1 MRRNLTEQLTIWKK
15 SPDRKPLLIQGARQV
30 GKTWLMKSF
39 GKENFK
45 SVAYV
50 NLEINKELKEVF
62 EQNFNIER
70 ILLAIQITSGV
81 KVIKGETLII
91 IDEIQESAFALT
103 SLKYFQENAKEYFLM
118 AAGSLLGVVLHQQL
132 SFPVGKV
139 DFLNLYPLN
148 FKEFLMALEEEELI
162 QLINNQDWQ
171 LINTFREKYIDLLK
185 QYYFLGGMPE
195 VVEDFIKNRD
205 YSKARQIQKGI
216 LDAYEQDFSK
226 HAPVE
231 IVPRIRMIW
240 NSIPSQITKENKK
253 FIYGQ
258 LKQGARAKD
267 FELALAWLY
276 DSDLVY
282 RVNKINK
289 PGLPLKAYEDFTS
302 FKLFMLDLGLLG
314 AFTDL
319 DAKTILQG
327 NHLFEEFKGA
337 LTEQYVLQQLLTKN
351 IKPFYWSSEN
361 ATAEVDFIIQVKGAI
376 YPIEVKSE
384 ENLKA
389 KSLKVFAEK
398 YKIPVSIRTSM
409 SPYRKENWLTNVP
422 LFAIGLINFDE
433 DLS

>member
-327 NHLFEEFKGA
+327 NHLF
-337 LTEQYVLQQLLTKN
+337 
-351 IKPFYWSSEN
+351 
-361 ATAEVDFIIQVKGAI
+361 
-376 YPIEVKSE
+376 
-384 ENLKA
+384 
-389 KSLKVFAEK
+389 
-398 YKIPVSIRTSM
+398 
-409 SPYRKENWLTNVP
+409 
-422 LFAIGLINFDE
+422 
-433 DLS
+433 